1 MPSRNETKQYVT
13 NGFYHIYNRGV
24 EKRNIFLDQQD
35 YGVFLSYLKEY
46 LLPKNE
52 RELANKLAD
61 PNVSSRE
68 KAKIIKLLRMNNF
81 ADEIILF
88 AYCLMPNHFHL
99 LIKQRNSDTIDRF
112 INSIGTRYTMYFN
125 RKYERVGPLYQ
136 GVYKAV
142 LVTSDEQLL
151 HLTRYIHKNPF
162 KLKHTASQGH
172 PLQDFRLEA
181 QPSSYPEYVGQ
192 RKTTWIDT
200 DNVLTY
206 FSKTNSKLSYKAFV
220 ETNEDLQK
228 IQGLI
233 IEEN

>member
-1 MPSRNETKQYVT
+1 MPSKHSTKTYIE
-13 NGFYHIYNRGV
+13 NSYYHIYNRGV

-99 LIKQRNSDTIDRF
+99 LIKQR
-112 INSIGTRYTMYFN
+112 
-125 RKYERVGPLYQ
+125 
-136 GVYKAV
+136 
-142 LVTSDEQLL
+142 
-151 HLTRYIHKNPF
+151 
-162 KLKHTASQGH
+162 
-172 PLQDFRLEA
+172 
-181 QPSSYPEYVGQ
+181 
-192 RKTTWIDT
+192 
-200 DNVLTY
+200 
-206 FSKTNSKLSYKAFV
+206 
-220 ETNEDLQK
+220 
-228 IQGLI
+228 
-233 IEEN
+233 